1 MSNGVLAADA
11 QTSAPDVPRSRI
23 ATLHLR
29 TALAAAVHVGLVVTL
44 LLLPFENLFTRIFV
58 AGRRLTD
65 LELVA
70 LATTVVW
77 VALLV
82 VERRRPAVPRSV
94 HVAVLVLVGVWV
106 VSTTVAAEGNPSV
119 YWFVLRS
126 SIAASL
132 LLVAADQV
140 RRPVTA
146 TRLLGWL
153 LATMALSAGLGV
165 ASWIAGNAT
174 GLPGAGRLF
183 DVGGIA
189 RTAGTFVH
197 PNEAAMAWVATLV
210 ASVPLVMTSRSRVSR
225 IAVAAVIALLAVA
238 LVLTVSRGGLL
249 GLGAGLAVLAVGGLY
264 VGTRAISAVA
274 VTIGVV
280 VIGASVVFQLGSGL
294 PVSRLVTEGD
304 RGLYGASYEAPRVI
318 QAAPGSRIP
327 VSVGLINTGEGTWTT
342 GDAGYALSYHWL
354 DLEGR
359 EDRSR
364 SATTTPLTVPV
375 EPGEQSIV
383 EAMVV
388 APPDPGRYRIAWD
401 LRQDGT
407 TWFSEKSVLTAVTS
421 VVLTPGA
428 DPQSAGSAPSYELYP
443 ELFPVPTRP
452 ELWEAAL
459 RMVRSEPLLGIGPGQ
474 FRLQYGGYLGWP
486 RWNGGIHA
494 NNLYLELLANTGLIG
509 FAAFLAVLGLALAP
523 QLRRLAAARGAGP
536 AALLNLSLIAAITAF
551 LAHQLVDYFFGFT
564 PTAMLFWVLLGIG
577 LGLALTA
584 GRAGPL
590 RAGSEQPTGQS

>member
-1 MSNGVLAADA
+1 VSQATVAADA
-11 QTSAPDVPRSRI
+11 QAGHGVSRGLAGLDI
-23 ATLHLR
+23 RA
-29 TALAAAVHVGLVVTL
+29 ALVAAVQVGLVVTL
-44 LLLPFENLFTRIFV
+44 LLIPFENLFTRIWV

-70 LATTVVW
+70 FATIALW

-94 HVAVLVLVGVWV
+94 IVALIGLVAIWL
-106 VSTTVAAEGNPSV
+106 VSTAVAADGSASV

-126 SIAASL
+126 AIAAVL
-132 LLVAADQV
+132 LVVAADQV
-140 RRPVTA
+140 RTQASA

-153 LATMALSAGLGV
+153 FATMALSAGLGV

-197 PNEAAMAWVATLV
+197 PNEAAVAWVATLV
-210 ASVPLVMTSRSRVSR
+210 AGVPLVITLRSRASR
-225 IAVAAVIALLAVA
+225 LAVAGVLALLAVA

-249 GLGAGLAVLAVGGLY
+249 GLGAGLAVLAVGSLY
-264 VGTRAISAVA
+264 LGARSVSVVA
-274 VTIGVV
+274 VVLGIVV
-280 VIGASVVFQLGSGL
+280 VGASVVFQLGSGL

-304 RGLYGASYEAPRVI
+304 QGLYGATYEAPRVM
-318 QAAPGSRIP
+318 QASPGSSVQ

-342 GDAGYALSYHWL
+342 GDEGFALSYHWL
-354 DLEGR
+354 DREGR
-359 EDRSR
+359 EDRTR
-364 SATTTPLTVPV
+364 KAGATPLAAPV
-375 EPGEQSIV
+375 APGEGATV
-383 EAMVV
+383 EV
-388 APPDPGRYRIAWD
+388 AVATPPNPGRYRIAWD

-428 DPQSAGSAPSYELYP
+428 EPESAGTAPTYELYP

-452 ELWEAAL
+452 ELWEAAV

-494 NNLYLELLANTGLIG
+494 NNLYLELAANTGL
-509 FAAFLAVLGLALAP
+509 LGLATFLALLVLALVP
-523 QLRRLAAARGAGP
+523 QVRRVAAARRSGGS
-536 AALLNLSLIAAITAF
+536 ALLNLSLIAAIAAF
-551 LAHQLVDYFFGFT
+551 LTHQLVDYFFGFT
-564 PTAMLFWVLLGIG
+564 PTAVLFWLLLGIG
-577 LGLALTA
+577 LGLALSA
-584 GRAGPL
+584 GRREPE
-590 RAGSEQPTGQS
+590 RTGTIQSAAARP